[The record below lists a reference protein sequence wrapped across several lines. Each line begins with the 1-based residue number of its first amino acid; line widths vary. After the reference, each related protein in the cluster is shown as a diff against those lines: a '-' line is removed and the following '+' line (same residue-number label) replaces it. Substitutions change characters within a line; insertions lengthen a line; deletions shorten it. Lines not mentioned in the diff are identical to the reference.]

1 MPLAFSKDLKEDQI
15 ADETPSAVASP
26 LDTKPSAVD
35 FQDEDE
41 YDRDEIDMIS
51 LGPP

>member
-15 ADETPSAVASP
+15 ADETLSAVASP